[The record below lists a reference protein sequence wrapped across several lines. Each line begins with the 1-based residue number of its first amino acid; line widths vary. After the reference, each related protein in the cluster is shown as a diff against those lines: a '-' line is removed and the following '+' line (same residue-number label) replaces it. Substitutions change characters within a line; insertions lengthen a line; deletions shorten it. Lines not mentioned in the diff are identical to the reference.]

1 MSGIFKAI
9 GKVFSKIVSVVVK
22 IAPFAL
28 AAAAVVFTGGAALG
42 LLPTFGAA
50 VGGLVSSLGLSAAVT
65 GALTGAITS
74 AGFGAALG
82 FITGGTKGMQKGAL
96 FGALSG
102 GVLGAINPTTFGIV
116 KDPITGGVTT
126 AHDLATGAAAAGE
139 AAKGIAPIS
148 SDMLNPSVAPSLS
161 YSGGS
166 LTDVVNSL
174 PQLPGDASNAA
185 LSQAATLGDASQAES
200 QAAVTQATSQA
211 APVAQGIAPLSTQGT
226 GVAVDGGT
234 MNSPMSV
241 SPDIANP
248 QVASSLPGTTGPG
261 GVSSDFYT
269 TPATGVSQATAARP
283 GNILSNLLGG
293 TGGVG
298 GNTTGLIGSVLQ
310 ALGPN
315 QYNQQANAEVKAR
328 EQLGTWAYGGSAG
341 NANGMTP
348 ADLGA
353 VPMPRYYYDKA
364 TNTVIDRQQPAA
376 QGS

>member
-1 MSGIFKAI
+1 MSGIFKSI
-9 GKVFSKIVSVVVK
+9 GKIFSKIVNVVVK
-22 IAPFAL
+22 IAPYAL
-28 AAAAVVFTGGAALG
+28 AAAAVVFTAGAALG
-42 LLPTFGAA
+42 VLPAFGAA

-82 FITGGTKGMQKGAL
+82 FVTGGTKGMQKGAL

-116 KDPITGGVTT
+116 QDPVTGGVTT
-126 AHDLATGAAAAGE
+126 AHELATGAAAAQE
-139 AAKGIAPIS
+139 IKGIAPVSNDLLNAAPLTPS
-148 SDMLNPSVAPSLS
+148 S
-161 YSGGS
+161 GS
-166 LTDVVNSL
+166 LTDVINAI
-174 PQLPGDASNAA
+174 PQINGVPDQA
-185 LSQAATLGDASQAES
+185 LSQAATLGDAASAES

-226 GVAVDGGT
+226 GVAASGGS
-234 MNSPMSV
+234 M
-241 SPDIANP
+241 
-248 QVASSLPGTTGPG
+248 GTTPNLLGPNGASNLSSQLGGMPSTTG
-261 GVSSDFYT
+261 GVSSDFYS
-269 TPATGVSQATAARP
+269 TPAMSVSQATASNP
-283 GNILSNLLGG
+283 GNIISNLLGG
-293 TGGVG
+293 SGGVG

-315 QYNQQANAEVKAR
+315 QYNQQASAEVKAR
-328 EQLGTWAYGGSAG
+328 EQLGNWAYGGSAG

-348 ADLGA
+348 AAMPD

-364 TNTVIDRQQPAA
+364 TNTVIDRQQP